1 MFPTASVKV
10 QVTVVFDAI
19 GKLVVV
25 VPVINPEQL
34 SFAVGAAI
42 LVTAVHVEVTV
53 GRDEFV
59 GIGAMTSPT

>member
-1 MFPTASVKV
+1 MFPAASVKV

-59 GIGAMTSPT
+59 GIGAMASPT

>member
-10 QVTVVFDAI
+10 QVTVVFDEI

-42 LVTAVHVEVTV
+42 LVTGVHVEVTV

>member
-1 MFPTASVKV
+1 M
-10 QVTVVFDAI
+10 FDAI

-42 LVTAVHVEVTV
+42 LVTAVHVEVIV

>member
-1 MFPTASVKV
+1 M
-10 QVTVVFDAI
+10 TVVFDKI
-19 GKLVVV
+19 GKLDAV

-42 LVTAVHVEVTV
+42 LVTGVHVEVIV
-53 GRDEFV
+53 GRDELV

>member
-1 MFPTASVKV
+1 MKV
-10 QVTVVFDAI
+10 QITLALDVI

-34 SFAVGAAI
+34 SFAVGAVK
-42 LVTAVHVEVTV
+42 LVTGVHVDVIV

-59 GIGAMTSPT
+59 GTGA